1 MVTAGVEPVIKTVTP
16 TNFPATN
23 LMTLQMVEAVLP
35 VAARLGLPALVRRCE
50 NFLVRIIVDA
60 ASDADA
66 SDADASDAASDA
78 DASDADASV
87 GSCGSILKALHLAL
101 KHGVEGVGEKAV
113 EMLERKSLPQKE
125 EDMNQVT
132 LEVLWFILKKTSLL
146 RYV

>member
-60 ASDADA
+60 ASDA
-66 SDADASDAASDA
+66 DADASDAASDA